1 MIYRQIDS
9 EADAALLQEDLD
21 RLLDWEKDWGMT
33 FHPSKCQVISVTKK
47 MKIFNFDYVMKGH
60 ILEKVES
67 GKYLRPLQ

>member
-1 MIYRQIDS
+1 
-9 EADAALLQEDLD
+9 
-21 RLLDWEKDWGMT
+21 MT
-33 FHPSKCQVISVTKK
+33 FHPSKFKVISVTKK